1 MKRRS
6 CLRLCWR
13 TISSRTIGSFLL
25 VLCLFLGK
33 LSKAQSATGD
43 ITGTDSTG
51 TVVSGAT
58 VILKN
63 IGTPEMRSVTTSS
76 SGGCSFTL
84 LNPGSYPQR
93 EFENSATDWDPG

>member
-1 MKRRS
+1 M
-6 CLRLCWR
+6 
-13 TISSRTIGSFLL
+13 L

-33 LSKAQSATGD
+33 LSKAQSATGY
-43 ITGTDSTG
+43 ITGTVTDSTG

-63 IGTPEMRSVTTSS
+63 IGTHEMRSVTILS
-76 SGGCSFTL
+76 SGDYTFTL